1 MKTKL
6 SMKFIFKKFQYL
18 FLQNILNWRLARLK
32 KLITLVFIGFVWNTH
47 SQNDLLRVYD
57 LKSEYLANPIGL
69 DVKTPRFT
77 WKIKDQRRGAFQK
90 AYKISVGTDSIN
102 VAAGNG
108 SHWNTGKINS
118 DHQLV
123 VYGGKALQ
131 AFHKYYWSL
140 TVWDKNNKKVECD
153 RLSSFEMGMM
163 EARNWK
169 GSWISDSRNIDKK
182 ESAYFRKEF
191 NIKKK
196 IKKAR
201 VYIAT
206 AGLFEL
212 YLNGKKVGDH
222 QLDPTYTRFDRRNLY
237 VTHDVSDYLQQNN
250 AIGVLLGNGWFNH
263 QSTAVWYFHE
273 APWRARPMFC
283 LDLKVTYEDGSKE
296 TFSSDTDWKNSSGSL
311 IFNSIYTAEHQN
323 AQLEQKG
330 WNTSG
335 FDDIKWKKSIVT
347 SAPSDN
353 IVAQAL
359 HPIKNNLEIQAVK
372 MRKINPQKYI
382 YDLGRNI
389 SGVSRIK
396 VKGEAGTVLKVTH
409 SELLDDRG
417 ELDLSNI
424 IVHYRPTDDSDPFQT
439 DIYTLSG
446 EGAETFVP
454 KFNYKGFQYIE
465 VLSDKPIELT
475 EQSVTGIFMH
485 SAVPPVGKVNSSNPL
500 INKLWSATN
509 NAYLSNL
516 FGYPTDCPQREKNGW
531 TGDAHIAIE
540 TGLYNFD
547 GITIYEKWLADHR
560 DEQQSNGVLP
570 AIIPS
575 SGWGYQWA
583 NGPDWTSSLA
593 IIPWNIYQFYGD
605 QKLLADCYD
614 NIKRYVD
621 HITEI
626 SPGYITNWGLGDWVP
641 VKSKTP
647 KQFTSSIYYYVDAKI
662 LANTAKLFGEEDDYL
677 KYSELAANIK
687 KEINSRFFDPKTAI
701 YGSGFQTE
709 LSTALFWG
717 IVPEEY
723 IEKVAK
729 NLAKKVILDNSHI
742 DVGLLGSKAILN
754 ALSENG
760 HPDLAYKVATQDDFP
775 SWGAWVKE
783 GATTLFED
791 WKVDEERKGA
801 MSRNHIMFGEIGA
814 WFYKA
819 LGGIKPDPERPGFKN
834 ILLEPHFVTGL
845 EKFEAQHNGPYG
857 KILSSWKKDNGKI
870 FFDIIVPPNSSA
882 SLVINGKEINEK
894 DGVKF
899 SKNKKGAFQAK
910 LLSGKYHFEII
921 R

>member
-6 SMKFIFKKFQYL
+6 SMKLIFKKFQHF
-18 FLQNILNWRLARLK
+18 FLQNNLNW
-32 KLITLVFIGFVWNTH
+32 KLTIIKNFITLVFIGLASNTH
-47 SQNDLLRVYD
+47 SQNDLLSVYD
-57 LKSEYLANPIGL
+57 LKSEYLVNPIGL

-77 WKIKDQRRGAFQK
+77 WKIKDQKRGAIQK
-90 AYKISVGTDSIN
+90 AYKISVGTDSTK
-102 VAAGNG
+102 VAEGNG

-118 DHQLV
+118 DNQMI
-123 VYGGKALQ
+123 VYSGKVLQ
-131 AFHKYYWSL
+131 AFQKYYWSL
-140 TVWDKNNKKVECD
+140 TVWDKNNEKVQSN

-163 EARNWK
+163 ESSNWR
-169 GSWISDSRNIDKK
+169 GSWISDSRDINKK
-182 ESAYFRKEF
+182 ESPYFRKEF
-191 NIKKK
+191 NIQKK

-201 VYIAT
+201 VYIAA
-206 AGLFEL
+206 AGLYEL

-237 VTHDVSDYLQQNN
+237 VTYDVSDYLQQNN

-283 LDLKVTYEDGSKE
+283 LDLKVTYEDGSEE
-296 TFSSDTDWKNSSGSL
+296 TFSSDTDWKNSTGSL

-335 FDDIKWKKSIVT
+335 FDDLKWKKSIVT
-347 SAPSDN
+347 SAPSNN

-372 MRKINPQKYI
+372 MLKINPQKYI

-396 VKGEAGTVLKVTH
+396 LKGEAGTVLRVTH
-409 SELLDDRG
+409 SELLDDSG

-424 IVHYRPTDDSDPFQT
+424 IVHYRPTDKSDPFQT

-446 EGAETFVP
+446 EGTETFVP

-465 VLSDKPIELT
+465 VLSNRPIELT
-475 EQSVTGIFMH
+475 KQSVTGIFMH
-485 SAVPPVGKVNSSNPL
+485 SAVPPVGKVSSSNPL
-500 INKLWSATN
+500 INKLWLATN

-540 TGLYNFD
+540 MGLYNFE
-547 GITIYEKWLADHR
+547 GITVYEKWLADHR

-575 SGWGYQWA
+575 SGWGYHWA

-593 IIPWNIYQFYGD
+593 IIPWNIYLFYGD

-626 SPGYITNWGLGDWVP
+626 SPGFITQWGLGDWVP

-662 LANTAKLFGEEDDYL
+662 LANTAKLFEKEDDYQ

-687 KEINSRFFDPKTAI
+687 EEINSRFFDPKTAI

-729 NLAKKVILDNSHI
+729 NLAKKVISDNSHI

-760 HPDLAYKVATQDDFP
+760 HPDLAYEVATKDDFP
-775 SWGAWVKE
+775 SWGAWIKE

-819 LGGIKPDPERPGFKN
+819 LGGIKPDPEQPGFKN
-834 ILLEPHFVTGL
+834 ILLEPHFVKGL
-845 EKFEAQHNGPYG
+845 DKFEAQHNGPYG
-857 KILSSWKKDNGKI
+857 KILSRWKKDNGKI
-870 FFDIIVPPNSSA
+870 FYDIIVPPNSSA
-882 SLVINGKEINEK
+882 TLVINGREIYEK

-910 LLSGKYHFEII
+910 ILSGKYHFEII